1 MGQWLTS
8 GRRRDIC
15 VLLYGTDGVTTQDLK
30 RRLEDHYEVRLD
42 PGSFR
47 STLAAL
53 VDAGHVERTVDGV
66 HDRYALTEAGRA
78 ALEAH
83 DRWRRDQLRS

>member
-1 MGQWLTS
+1 MSQWLAS

-15 VLLYGTDGVTTQDLK
+15 VLLYGADGITTQELK

-53 VDAGHVERTVDGV
+53 VEAGHVDRTVDGV
-66 HDRYALTEAGRA
+66 HDRYALTDAGRT

-83 DRWRRDQLRS
+83 SRWRQKQLQP